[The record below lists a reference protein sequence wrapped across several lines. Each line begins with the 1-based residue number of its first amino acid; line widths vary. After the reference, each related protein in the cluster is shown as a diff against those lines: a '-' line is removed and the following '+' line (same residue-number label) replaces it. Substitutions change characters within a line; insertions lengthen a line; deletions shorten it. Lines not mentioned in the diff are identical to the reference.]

1 MKKLIAIGLAA
12 VLALGLLALPVT
24 ASVGY
29 TICLEPYMDGNLMGE
44 DHTVTATV
52 LDLGDNPVAGVNVT
66 FWIEYGP
73 NYEGPHTD
81 IANLHTALT
90 DANGQA
96 SWTYTGAME
105 CGEEGI
111 IAWANYDEDP
121 LFDDEPW
128 DEAYKYWLTDKFSG
142 GGKIIQEGQG
152 KSKTW
157 PKITW
162 GGWAGTTCYG
172 NNNAVANFN
181 GYYPVGEFEV
191 TFHNVGNDDL
201 DKAKFVSWWVNY
213 LDYADFSND
222 CPGADPPPSEANFAQ
237 VSLFGQIEDKNG
249 SVIGYGTLVINGMDN
264 GEPGNIDEDA
274 EVTSDGIRFILF
286 SGGSRIYDSYLSG
299 DFLADQADPCSDN
312 GVRHE
317 LDSGNLQIVVPP
329 LMPI

>member
-12 VLALGLLALPVT
+12 VLALGLLTLPV
-24 ASVGY
+24 AAQAEY
-29 TICLEPYMDGNLMGE
+29 TVYLEPYMEGNLMGE

-52 LDLGDNPVAGVNVT
+52 LDDGDNPVENVLVT

-73 NYEGPHTD
+73 NYEGPHT
-81 IANLHTALT
+81 NSTYLHTART
-90 DANGQA
+90 SANGQA

-121 LFDDEPW
+121 LYAGEPY
-128 DEAYKYWLTDKFSG
+128 DEAYKYWLLDKFSG
-142 GGKIIQEGQG
+142 GGKIIQEGEG

-162 GGWAGTTCYG
+162 GGWAGTTCG
-172 NNNAVANFN
+172 DV
-181 GYYPVGEFEV
+181 PVGQFEV

-201 DKAKFVSWWVNY
+201 DKAKFISWWVND
-213 LDYADFSND
+213 LDYEDFSNVG

-237 VSLFGQIEDKNG
+237 VRLFGQIEDKNG

-274 EVTSDGIRFILF
+274 NEVTSDGIRFILF
-286 SGGSRIYDSYLSG
+286 SGGSCIYDSYLSG
-299 DFLADQADPCSDN
+299 DFLADQADPCSDD

-317 LDSGNLQIVVPP
+317 LDSGNLQIVVPVDD
-329 LMPI
+329 